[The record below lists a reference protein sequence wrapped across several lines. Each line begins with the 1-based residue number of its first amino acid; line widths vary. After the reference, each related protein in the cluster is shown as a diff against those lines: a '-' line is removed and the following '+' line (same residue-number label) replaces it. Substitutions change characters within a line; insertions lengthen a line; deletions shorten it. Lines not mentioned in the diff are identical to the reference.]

1 MLTLALAAALAT
13 PPAGQPGR
21 LPVTARPIAYDV
33 HLRPDA
39 ANKRFSGSETV
50 TLRVDQPTSV
60 LVLNANELVVSHVA
74 LDGRA
79 ATAIKLD
86 PKNETLT
93 VWLDKPA
100 ARGTHTLSLFFSGEI
115 GNQPRGLHAQPYQ
128 EKGAKKVML
137 VTELEPTDARR
148 IFPLWDEPSYRA
160 RFTLGMDTPR
170 GWSAVSNMPEA
181 RRRRFGEWTRFDFQ
195 PTPAMASY
203 LLVLCAGELESIG
216 TRAAGVDVRVVTTK
230 GKSEGGRYALKAT
243 AQILAYYND
252 YFGVRYPLPKLD
264 LIAHPGGFSGAME
277 NWGGITFHEARLLY
291 DPKRSSTSDQQ
302 AIYSIIAHEVAHQW
316 FGNLVTMA
324 CWYDLWQ
331 NEGFASWM
339 ENKATDHFN
348 PQWHMW
354 SESSRDRERAMALD
368 ARSTT
373 HSIQQPIVN
382 ATDADAAFDE
392 ITYQKGQSFIR
403 MMEGYLGEKRFR
415 AGIRQYMA
423 TYQYANAKTPYL
435 WQALADASHQPVSR
449 IAPPWTTRPGFPVL
463 SVAAEGGQLAVTQ
476 SRFSGDGTP
485 LAGAAWPVPLVYAV
499 DGHASSKLLD
509 RAKTTLGAAGTGPV
523 KLNWGDAG
531 YYRVQYA
538 PALFDRL
545 RKGFDRLPA
554 LEQANLLNDTW
565 ALARARRVPATDY
578 LALAAAL
585 RPDTDA
591 DVWSQVIGAL
601 EEVRVLEGNGPAKA
615 AYAQAARKLLA
626 PLAARLGWE
635 PKKGESASTAKLRP
649 DVLDLLGRLG
659 DEATLAEGRKRFKLF
674 QTSPERVP
682 GDLQEV
688 IVDLVGYNA
697 TAADFDTLLAM
708 ARKTDRVADKHR
720 YYRALALVGDVAL
733 ARKVQAL
740 VLGTELD
747 PFQGQFLLRKV
758 AEQHPELAKDFLKAN
773 RKQLFNGRTA
783 LDRANVVIG
792 AYAGSHDKAAADELE
807 KDVHSS
813 LPEETW
819 PEVARA
825 AARIR
830 FDDQVRREVLPTIEA
845 WAGRKP

>member
-1 MLTLALAAALAT
+1 MLTFALAAALAT

-21 LPVTARPIAYDV
+21 LPVTARPVAYDV

-39 ANKRFSGSETV
+39 DNKRFSGSETV
-50 TLRVDQPTSV
+50 TLQVDKPTAV
-60 LVLNANELVVSHVA
+60 LVLNANELVVSRVA
-74 LDGRA
+74 VDGRLA
-79 ATAIKLD
+79 RSVKLD
-86 PKNETLT
+86 PKNETMT
-93 VWLDKPA
+93 VWLDQPL
-100 ARGTHTLSLFFSGEI
+100 ARGRHAMSLFFSGEI

-137 VTELEPTDARR
+137 ATELEPTDARR

-160 RFTLGMDTPR
+160 RFTLGMDVPR
-170 GWSAVSNMPEA
+170 GWSAVSNMPEV
-181 RRRRFGEWTRFDFQ
+181 RRRRFGDWTRFDFQ

-230 GKSEGGRYALKAT
+230 GKSKDGRYALESAAK
-243 AQILAYYND
+243 ILAYYND
-252 YFGVRYPLPKLD
+252 YFGVRYPLPKVD
-264 LIAHPGGFSGAME
+264 LIAHPGGFTGAME

-291 DPKRSSTSDQQ
+291 DPKKSSTSDQQ
-302 AIYSIIAHEVAHQW
+302 GIFSIIAHELAHQW

-324 CWYDLWQ
+324 WWDDLWL

-339 ENKATDHFN
+339 ETKATDHFY

-354 SESSRDRERAMALD
+354 SEASRDRERAMALD

-423 TYQYANAKTPYL
+423 AYQYGNTTTPFL
-435 WQALADASHQPVSR
+435 WKALAEASHQPVNR

-463 SVAAEGGQLAVTQ
+463 EVAADGGLKQT
-476 SRFSGDGTP
+476 RFSGDGSALTGTP
-485 LAGAAWPVPLVYAV
+485 WPVPLVYAV
-499 DGHASSKLLD
+499 NGRPGSRLIEGATAKLDG
-509 RAKTTLGAAGTGPV
+509 AKGMV

-545 RKGFDRLPA
+545 RKGFEKLPA
-554 LEQANLLNDTW
+554 GEQANLLNDTW

-578 LALAAAL
+578 LALAASLKPSA
-585 RPDTDA
+585 DA
-591 DVWSQVIGAL
+591 DVWAQVVGVL
-601 EEVRVLEGNGPAKA
+601 GEVWVLEGDRPAKPAVGKA
-615 AYAQAARKLLA
+615 ALALLK
-626 PLAARLGWE
+626 PLAGRLGWDARRA
-635 PKKGESASTAKLRP
+635 ESASTAKLRP
-649 DVLDLLGRLG
+649 DVLELMGRLG
-659 DEATLAEGRKRFKLF
+659 DQATLAEARKRFKLY
-674 QTSPERVP
+674 QASPDAVS

-688 IVDLVGYNA
+688 VFSLVGHTA
-697 TAADFDTLLAM
+697 TPAEFDALLAL
-708 ARKTDRVADKHR
+708 AAKTDRVADQHR
-720 YYRALALVGDVAL
+720 FYRAAAMVGDVKL
-733 ARKVQAL
+733 ARRMQGLAMAKDM
-740 VLGTELD
+740 D
-747 PFQGQFLLRKV
+747 PQEGQYILRKV
-758 AEQHPELAKDFLKAN
+758 AEEHPDLAKEFLQAN
-773 RKQLFNGRTA
+773 RKTLFVGRTP
-783 LDRANVVIG
+783 LDRANVVMG

-807 KDVHSS
+807 KDVHAT

-819 PEVARA
+819 PEVSRA

-830 FDDQVRREVLPTIEA
+830 FDDQVRREVLPAIEA
-845 WAGRKP
+845 WAR